1 MKVKVTYEKH
11 DINHDCL
18 TGGTVSAIIKV
29 VDKGDYP
36 TTNIFDDGDVCID
49 IPSEKEE
56 LSSFASRAFPNGATA
71 SLWVKEILY
80 KIQSQLAAWRSYYI
94 PPDVEV
100 EL

>member
-11 DINHDCL
+11 D
-18 TGGTVSAIIKV
+18 GGTVSAIIKV

-80 KIQSQLAAWRSYYI
+80 KIQSQLAAWRSYYV